1 MSDVLV
7 DKVAAFTFSRKP
19 RAERMAV
26 ILLEIQKELFPGSNF
41 FSKDEMLELATA
53 AEPYARKDFAVRFGK
68 LETDVAPTKNFG

>member
-19 RAERMAV
+19 RAERMAA
-26 ILLEIQKELFPGSNF
+26 ILFAIQQEVFRDS
-41 FSKDEMLELATA
+41 LASYEDVLKIATV